1 MPWTGLDFSPR
12 DVGEQVLLTID
23 FAPNLAPG
31 EALASATSAIALLSG
46 TDMTPSNRLIGNP
59 TITGTL
65 VSQMVSFA
73 GLTLTVAAPTNQ
85 YRLFIKATTSLSQTL
100 DAYTQVACS
109 DPTLV

>member
-1 MPWTGLDFSPR
+1 MPWTGQDFSPR
-12 DVGEQVLLTID
+12 DVGEQLLLTFD

-31 EALASATSAIALLSG
+31 ETLATATSSIALLSG
-46 TDMTPSNRLIGNP
+46 TDPSPSNRLIGNP

-73 GLTLTVAAPTNQ
+73 GLTLPVTAPTNQ
-85 YRLFIKATTSLSQTL
+85 YRLFVTATTSLSQTL
-100 DAYTQVACS
+100 DAYTQIACS